1 MMRRV
6 SGNQQ
11 GFILA
16 AALLAM
22 VVVAAAVG
30 AGHFL
35 ANQEY
40 RIGKSMR
47 DYTRAFYAAEGG
59 IQREWATWSIR
70 NRWNMK
76 AGDSIAVG
84 PVSLANGGSFSGVVT
99 RIDNTPQ
106 TDTDTERYYL
116 IRMAGNA
123 RAAAA
128 GEEVRNVQAMILRV
142 RYFDFC
148 CTGAITVKD
157 TFEQAGNSTINGNN
171 FTPDAWGGQCD
182 SVNTANLPGVQVED
196 STTWRESG
204 RTHNTWGNPPVEV
217 DPQLKN
223 ESLTEWD
230 EVTFEF
236 FKAKAEKVYAPGAE
250 VTNTAPAVALV
261 NGQLV
266 CDQSILSN
274 WGEPTLSTHPCFNYF
289 PIIYA
294 QGDLSIRSSA
304 YGQGILVVEGSLT
317 LQGGY
322 SFTGIVLVKGHLL
335 TEGTGGKII
344 GSAIVAGQGLGNS
357 RLAGN
362 SQILYSSC
370 AVTRAKRNAELAKK
384 EPLPMRAWT
393 EALQ

>member
-1 MMRRV
+1 MRRV
-6 SGNQQ
+6 GSNQQ

-22 VVVAAAVG
+22 VVVAAAVA

-70 NRWNMK
+70 DRWNMK
-76 AGDSIAVG
+76 GGDSIVVG
-84 PVSLANGGSFSGVVT
+84 PIALANGSSFRGVVT
-99 RIDNTPQ
+99 RVDNSPQ

-116 IRMAGNA
+116 IRMAGSA
-123 RAAAA
+123 RAAAV
-128 GEEVRNVQAMILRV
+128 GEEVRNVQAMMLRV

-148 CTGAITVKD
+148 CSGAITVKD
-157 TFEQAGNSTINGNN
+157 TFEQAGSSVVDGNN
-171 FTPDAWGGQCD
+171 NTPTAWAGQCD
-182 SVNTANLPGVQVED
+182 SANTANLPGVEVEAA
-196 STTWRESG
+196 SNFVTSG
-204 RTHNTWGNPPVEV
+204 QQRITSGDPPVEV
-217 DPQLKN
+217 DPELQ
-223 ESLTEWD
+223 SQTLTEWD
-230 EVTFEF
+230 EVNYDFLRS
-236 FKAKAEKVYAPGAE
+236 KAEKVYPPGAVVTGTAPE
-250 VTNTAPAVALV
+250 VTIV
-261 NGQLV
+261 NGQVV
-266 CDQSILSN
+266 CDPSIQSN
-274 WGEPTLSTHPCFNYF
+274 WGEPTDVLHPCYSYF

-294 QGDLSIRSSA
+294 QGDLTLKSSS

-322 SFTGIVLVKGHLL
+322 SFYGIVLVKGHML
-335 TEGTGGKII
+335 TEGTGGKVI
-344 GSAIVAGQGLGNS
+344 GGLVVAGQGPGNS

-362 SQILYSSC
+362 AEVRYSSC
-370 AVTRAKRNAELAKK
+370 AIMRAKRNAELAKM
-384 EPLPMRAWT
+384 EPLPLRAWV